1 MKKFIVLVFLFFVF
15 EIQAFPFPTV
25 KVTGEDVDTCGIS
38 KSRIEASIS
47 SVFRQNNI
55 KLTYNTSETEYYA
68 HHIVSTYELPS
79 NCFYTLIFQMKS
91 FRDVMSFNGSQKPF
105 FANVIWCERRITD
118 FSNKKVI
125 MNELIE
131 HFRIMT
137 EICINEIDEKIR

>member
-68 HHIVSTYELPS
+68 HHTVSTYELPTY
-79 NCFYTLIFQMKS
+79 CFYNLVFEITAV
-91 FRDVMSFNGSQKPF
+91 RFN
-105 FANVIWCERRITD
+105 
-118 FSNKKVI
+118 
-125 MNELIE
+125 
-131 HFRIMT
+131 
-137 EICINEIDEKIR
+137 